1 MMPGT
6 WTFGRRLGLGFGA
19 VVALSVVIGAVAV
32 MALRGVVADTTGIL
46 ATQVPLLGKAQQL
59 DTSSE
64 LMMSMG
70 RSFLLTGDE
79 EYLARRNAAQREILT
94 AMEDLSSAIP
104 SDEGRAR
111 LASVR
116 SSYDAL
122 TPALDRVME
131 QRRSGASL
139 EAVVKELETRVKPL
153 RVAFRDSVD
162 ALVALERRLLDEAQE
177 ASAGSAARAEST
189 VLGITVALVLLALG
203 IAVVLTRG
211 LGRQVGSVVQR
222 VLSSSAELQAAADQQ
237 ANSAREQATAMAEIA
252 TTITQLLG
260 SSRQIADSAQRV
272 AGIAAQTAASTGT
285 GESAIAR
292 SDASV
297 AAIRRQVDLIVSH
310 MLELGRKSQQIGAVL
325 EIVSELADQ
334 TNILAIN
341 ASIEAAGAGDAGKRF
356 GVVADEIRKL
366 ADRVGGSTKEIRGLI
381 TDVQGAVNATV
392 MTTETGSKEVEAGQR
407 QFADVSSSF
416 RQIAAQVDT
425 TTEAA
430 REIGLSTKQQTS
442 AVEQVNIAISSMA
455 QATRESEASSVQT
468 QATAS
473 QLALLSR
480 ELMQL
485 VRAGAGVNG

>member
-1 MMPGT
+1 MPGT

-19 VVALSVVIGAVAV
+19 VVAVSVVIGAVAV

-79 EYLARRNAAQREILT
+79 EYLTRRSAAQGEIL
-94 AMEDLSSAIP
+94 AALEDLAGAIP

-122 TPALDRVME
+122 APALDRVME

-211 LGRQVGSVVQR
+211 LGRQIGSVVQR
-222 VLSSSAELQAAADQQ
+222 ILSSSAELQAAADQQ
-237 ANSAREQATAMAEIA
+237 ASGAREQATAMAEIA

-272 AGIAAQTAASTGT
+272 AGIAAQTAGSTGA